1 MININVLLHLI
12 WQIWQLE
19 SDVNDQ
25 SILSNVW
32 CRWWENVVRWDI
44 SCSICQTGCSVSVL
58 IIFLHQKRV
67 FNLISVVMW
76 TWASS
81 SETCRRCEP
90 IRSEM
95 LNWCLL
101 KETISWQTDR
111 QVQWYRCLSE
121 TVWLHYRRIKVELTL
136 WGRLKAE
143 EEEEEKGEEEIQY
156 FNKLRHICN
165 FVFMRIRSETC
176 CRNLMV
182 TVKFRKSSVCFRS
195 KLRNR
200 RFYLPF

>member
-44 SCSICQTGCSVSVL
+44 SCSRCQTGCSVSVL

-143 EEEEEKGEEEIQY
+143 EEEEEKEEEAERSQKKEQLTVIIVM
-156 FNKLRHICN
+156 FNQTPAIKLINTLFPVWVRIHWVPLRH
-165 FVFMRIRSETC
+165 RSA
-176 CRNLMV
+176 L
-182 TVKFRKSSVCFRS
+182 
-195 KLRNR
+195 
-200 RFYLPF
+200 